1 MLVIVSE
8 NKEESLSSVHSIFFE
23 ADHNISYICFF
34 ILGLDPLIPMC
45 ENREYSNFWG
55 ATVSFVMGDF

>member
-23 ADHNISYICFF
+23 ADHKLHMFF
-34 ILGLDPLIPMC
+34 ILGLDPLMPIRK
-45 ENREYSNFWG
+45 NREKSDFGG
-55 ATVSFVMGDF
+55 AIHS